1 MVKIKYWL
9 AIQKC
14 GYECLFT
21 EHAPEKRHLMKDG
34 GWFRIFDSNK
44 GEYIGQE
51 LPLPKGTIKK
61 LIGREL
67 TYKDEPVEIV
77 FDF

>member
-1 MVKIKYWL
+1 MVVIKYWL
-9 AIQKC
+9 AVQKC

-21 EHAPEKRHLMKDG
+21 EHAPEKRYLAENL
-34 GWFRIFDSNK
+34 GWFRVFNPYK
-44 GEYIGQE
+44 GEYIGLE

-67 TYKDEPVEIV
+67 TYEDEPVEIV
-77 FDF
+77 VEL